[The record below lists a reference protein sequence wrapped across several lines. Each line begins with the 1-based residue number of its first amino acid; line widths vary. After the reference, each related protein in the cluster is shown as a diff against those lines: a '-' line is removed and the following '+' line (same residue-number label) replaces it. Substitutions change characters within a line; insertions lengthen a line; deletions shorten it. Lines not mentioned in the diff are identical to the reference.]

1 MRLTVGPLPAA
12 VYWRRRLVVLAGLAM
27 VILIITYACTGDST
41 SGNPQ
46 QADPQ
51 RATSP
56 SATQSAS
63 TPVTSSATPTRTPA
77 ATFTLPGR
85 PANASCTDDEI
96 AVTAAASPAEIV
108 SGQPVDFSI
117 KIKNTSN
124 RTCQRDIGAD
134 VQELRLLYQDRIIWS
149 SDDCNPNTGTDVRTF
164 QPGQEVSFTRRWDH
178 RRSRSGDGTVNCSLD
193 GPENGDIYQLVAR
206 LDKKL
211 SEPFTV
217 RVRM

>member
-46 QADPQ
+46 GDPPGTTSSSPTQA
-51 RATSP
+51 
-56 SATQSAS
+56 AS

-77 ATFTLPGR
+77 ATFTLPAGG
-85 PANASCTDDEI
+85 ASATCTDEEI
-96 AVTAAASPAEIV
+96 AVTASASPAEIF
-108 SGQPVDFSI
+108 SGQPVDFTI
-117 KIKNTSN
+117 KIKNASN
-124 RTCQRDIGAD
+124 RTCERDIGAD

-178 RRSRSGDGTVNCSLD
+178 RRS
-193 GPENGDIYQLVAR
+193 
-206 LDKKL
+206 
-211 SEPFTV
+211 
-217 RVRM
+217 